1 MKYYLVTLKF
11 DYGKIR
17 ILTTAENEQ
26 AAKEKVCA
34 AEKCPLTAVI
44 NIHQHSGAGYM
55 IEKIINVY

>member
-34 AEKCPLTAVI
+34 SENCPLSAII
-44 NIHQHSGAGYM
+44 NIHQHSGAGY
-55 IEKIINVY
+55 IITKS